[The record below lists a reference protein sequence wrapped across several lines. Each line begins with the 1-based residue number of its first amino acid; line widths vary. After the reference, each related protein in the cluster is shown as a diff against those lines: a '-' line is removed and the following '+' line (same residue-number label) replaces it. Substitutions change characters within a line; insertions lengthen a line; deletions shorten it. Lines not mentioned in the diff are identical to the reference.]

1 MITFP
6 PISDHLSHGLMWEVW
21 YKVKL
26 DKEMSQNCW
35 YLLGSKGWLT
45 GESINLPPMWPEFNS
60 RLRHL
65 TYFVG
70 WVCYWFSP
78 LPQDVFLTT
87 LAFPFPQ
94 KPMFDF
100 QTPIQP
106 GMVVGEP
113 QCGCATSKFFFL
125 YLFNSITIHN
135 DNVLLWL
142 LVCDI
147 RHSLTVNLGCKLM
160 PNHTYVTLYSIRRGK
175 HFN

>member
-1 MITFP
+1 MDWYERYDIRSNFIRKCLKTAD
-6 PISDHLSHGLMWEVW
+6 ICWEARDGSLVRALTSHQCGLSSIPDFDTLHIVW
-21 YKVKL
+21 V
-26 DKEMSQNCW
+26 EFVIGS
-35 YLLGSKGWLT
+35 LLCFK
-45 GESINLPPMWPEFNS
+45 MF
-60 RLRHL
+60 
-65 TYFVG
+65 
-70 WVCYWFSP
+70 
-78 LPQDVFLTT
+78 FLTT

-113 QCGCATSKFFFL
+113 QCGCATSKLFFL
-125 YLFNSITIHN
+125 SLFNSITIHN